1 MSVLS
6 GAQLKNNPCCG
17 SAFWKTH
24 PDCSPLCVCLHDAI
38 VWHPRGFKRCVWP
51 QIWQSACLSMKQK
64 KEDWSSGPA
73 TTMGS
78 RPVWAVR
85 PSVKTNMTHIFQV
98 WSCGFL
104 LNWPFWYY
112 ATWWHTRRGWLN
124 TCTIGD
130 LGFFRPVIVI
140 FKQEFTA
147 HESTC
152 KGGSIEPLHY
162 KLKKK
167 DLVLSS

>member
-1 MSVLS
+1 M
-6 GAQLKNNPCCG
+6 
-17 SAFWKTH
+17 
-24 PDCSPLCVCLHDAI
+24 CVTADMTE
-38 VWHPRGFKRCVWP
+38 
-51 QIWQSACLSMKQK
+51 CLSQYEAEEGGLELRASHNYGFQASVGSEALCQNKH
-64 KEDWSSGPA
+64 DPHISSLIMWVSFKLA
-73 TTMGS
+73 
-78 RPVWAVR
+78 
-85 PSVKTNMTHIFQV
+85 
-98 WSCGFL
+98 FL
-104 LNWPFWYY
+104 VLCHLVAHPQ
-112 ATWWHTRRGWLN
+112 TGWLN